1 MRRAVPPSL
10 RPALDTYITRLRTR
24 FGGRL
29 RELRLFGSYARGEA
43 TEQSDVD
50 VLVIVDGLTEME
62 RLVVV
67 DEATAV
73 MLETGLCI
81 APLPLSQE
89 KLEELRRRERA
100 LVRALDE
107 EGIAV

>member
-1 MRRAVPPSL
+1 MRRTVPLSL
-10 RPALDTYITRLRTR
+10 RPALDAYATRLRTR
-24 FGGRL
+24 FGGRF

-43 TEQSDVD
+43 TEHSDVD

-62 RLVVV
+62 RLTVV

-73 MLETGLCI
+73 MLETGLCL
-81 APLPLSQE
+81 APLPLSRD

-100 LVRALDE
+100 LARTLDE
-107 EGIAV
+107 EGIPV